1 MVGCPAKNVKTLIL
15 TEDEHLARK
24 LVFVLSY
31 FIRCSQIYERSL
43 KVTDNPESRPV
54 KYRLYKNKQP
64 RSEDQ
69 PCRTVNMTQFC
80 KSNSSPTMEPKI
92 SKSSAT
98 MKKSKSFISA
108 LSELDTSDME
118 PQQQPSSEKVNFL
131 IGENEDLSL
140 NPEFATEC
148 LEEDLETGL
157 SSLNLS
163 DDSMMITKGVPV
175 SMKEEDADYDTDFI
189 DITEVPLSI
198 LEVTKS
204 APASLPSLVC
214 CSDQYMPGK
223 DHIIQDCQM
232 SDVNA
237 SSQYSF

>member
-1 MVGCPAKNVKTLIL
+1 MVSCPARNVKTLIL

-43 KVTDNPESRPV
+43 KVIDSQDSKPI
-54 KYRLYKNKQP
+54 KYRLYKNKQQQ
-64 RSEDQ
+64 SEDIT
-69 PCRTVNMTQFC
+69 CRTVNMTQFC

-108 LSELDTSDME
+108 LSDLDTYDME
-118 PQQQPSSEKVNFL
+118 SHQQPNNEKVNFL

-148 LEEDLETGL
+148 LEEQLETGL
-157 SSLNLS
+157 SSLS
-163 DDSMMITKGVPV
+163 MDDDSMMVTKGVPV
-175 SMKEEDADYDTDFI
+175 SMKQEDADYDADFI
-189 DITEVPLSI
+189 DITEVPLST

-204 APASLPSLVC
+204 TPASLPSLVC

-223 DHIIQDCQM
+223 DYITLDCHIL
-232 SDVNA
+232 V
-237 SSQYSF
+237 